1 MVSLVTRVS
10 TKNNLF
16 RVKNIIL
23 ALIFL
28 IYGEE
33 YLAQFKASVQQ
44 GDFLPASNNALIDQ
58 QNKKH
63 KDPAQLYFDT
73 KRHLWHATWTQF
85 DSYKSKSK
93 QDVSVIYY
101 ARSQEGKAW
110 SSSKQINTTNG
121 DCLDGDSTVKG
132 AMPCVGKEGEVY
144 VCWAGP
150 KGLAFQRS
158 LDSGKT
164 WLKEEKIINAIP
176 KGWSSK
182 VDGIKTN
189 GLPVIACDLSGSE
202 FSGRI
207 YICWSDEKN
216 GEKNK
221 DVFLVYSD
229 NKGENWTEPIL
240 VTYHPNHKEQFK
252 PCMKVDTLT
261 GELSILYF
269 DKQNYAEG
277 RETDLTLAISKNG
290 GLKFD
295 YFKVNE
301 TSFLFNSNF
310 TELKLENGIKAS
322 WLQPDN
328 SKRFVLYEAAIN
340 DSTIGTYY
348 LNEAGKDVQT
358 ERSLKFS
365 DKIYMACVFPKNA
378 IVSAVITK
386 PLEPGFEKWIFK
398 NKRVFAGKNQIILD
412 MKSAGIKRGNYIVT
426 LYYNSRNSYV
436 WITDE

>member
-1 MVSLVTRVS
+1 ML
-10 TKNNLF
+10 LF
-16 RVKNIIL
+16 
-23 ALIFL
+23 FL
-28 IYGEE
+28 FYREVG
-33 YLAQFKASVQQ
+33 LAQFKATVQE
-44 GDFLPASNNALIDQ
+44 GDFVPAKGGLLIDQ
-58 QNKKH
+58 QNKKY
-63 KDPAQLYFDT
+63 KDPAQLYFDA

-85 DSYKSKSK
+85 DNYKSKSK

-101 ARSQEGKAW
+101 AQSLEGSAW
-110 SSSKQINTTNG
+110 SSSKQINTFNG

-144 VCWAGP
+144 VCWAGS

-189 GLPVIACDLSGSE
+189 GLPVIACDLSKGE

-229 NKGENWTEPIL
+229 DQGEHWTEPIL
-240 VTYHPNHKEQFK
+240 VSYRPNHKEQFK

-261 GELSILYF
+261 GDVSILYF

-290 GLKFD
+290 GLKFE
-295 YFKVNE
+295 YFKLNE
-301 TSFLFNSNF
+301 SSFLFNSNF
-310 TELKLENGIKAS
+310 TDLKIENGIKAR
-322 WLQPDN
+322 WLQPDKSN
-328 SKRFVLYEAAIN
+328 RFVLYEVAVN
-340 DSTIGTYY
+340 DSTIASYY
-348 LNEAGKDVQT
+348 LNESGKDVQT
-358 ERSLKFS
+358 ERSVKFS
-365 DKIYMACVFPKNA
+365 DKIDLDCVFPNNA
-378 IVSAVITK
+378 LVNAVITK

-398 NKRVFAGKNQIILD
+398 NKRVFAGKNNLVLD
-412 MKSAGIKRGNYIVT
+412 LKSGGIKKGNYVVT